1 MGKASKVNDELLL
14 KLMTSTTP
22 QGLLVVDNRTDEIL
36 YFNHQFCE
44 IWGITQIEKQ
54 MKRGELKNNDI
65 IPFCLP
71 SLVDI
76 PAFAESCKPLQSE
89 ENRITIEDFIPF
101 TNGRTVRRFST
112 QMRGD
117 NDEYFGRFYIF
128 EDITKVKEIENALIL
143 AKEAAEA
150 ATLAKSQFL
159 SNMSHEIRTPMNS
172 VVAYLDLL
180 ENTDLSSAQIKYL
193 DKIKISSR
201 VLLNTINDILDL
213 SKLDFGKV
221 ELECIPIFLDEVI
234 SNSFSQVK
242 SKAEKKDIELESIID
257 NNTPDELKGDPLRL
271 QQIILNLLENAV
283 KFTEKGIISLKVT
296 AKKNSEDNYL
306 LEFSVKDTGIG
317 MTAEQLKDIFE
328 PFSQG
333 DQSTSRKY
341 GGTGLG
347 LSICKHLVGLFGGEI
362 WVESTYGKG
371 SIFYFT
377 ANFMKGTSTEKGCF
391 KKEEIGFK
399 NLDLKVLKLLAGAK
413 VLLVEDN
420 KINQELMLE
429 ILQSAGM
436 DVKMANNGLEA
447 IEFVRKF
454 SYDIVLMDIRM
465 PDMDGYETVAKI
477 REDNRFEDLPIIAV
491 TASASFEDTNNS
503 RSSGFN
509 DYIIKPIAINQ
520 LLQKVAL
527 CLQKGNNS
535 KSNFAAFTDT
545 SGNRESDKK
554 DIDLIDLI
562 EEDNK
567 IYGVNISKA
576 IKGLS
581 GNKKLL
587 TKILLDFNE
596 NQSKAAKEIKY
607 CLENGDIKKAGRLAH
622 TLLGVAGYI
631 SADKVYEIAKKIDD
645 ELNKQNLKNLD
656 ELIVKLDNELEK
668 VTISLNIFKSGLTKS
683 VNNDVKD
690 VDVNSLKQSLDKL
703 RILLKSYDMEAT
715 DIIEEI
721 QSKNNDTPISN
732 AIINLKSFIDAY
744 RFEEGIVVLDELY
757 SNLK

>member
-1 MGKASKVNDELLL
+1 
-14 KLMTSTTP
+14 
-22 QGLLVVDNRTDEIL
+22 
-36 YFNHQFCE
+36 
-44 IWGITQIEKQ
+44 
-54 MKRGELKNNDI
+54 
-65 IPFCLP
+65 
-71 SLVDI
+71 
-76 PAFAESCKPLQSE
+76 
-89 ENRITIEDFIPF
+89 
-101 TNGRTVRRFST
+101 
-112 QMRGD
+112 
-117 NDEYFGRFYIF
+117 
-128 EDITKVKEIENALIL
+128 
-143 AKEAAEA
+143 
-150 ATLAKSQFL
+150 
-159 SNMSHEIRTPMNS
+159 
-172 VVAYLDLL
+172 
-180 ENTDLSSAQIKYL
+180 
-193 DKIKISSR
+193 
-201 VLLNTINDILDL
+201 
-213 SKLDFGKV
+213 
-221 ELECIPIFLDEVI
+221 
-234 SNSFSQVK
+234 
-242 SKAEKKDIELESIID
+242 
-257 NNTPDELKGDPLRL
+257 
-271 QQIILNLLENAV
+271 
-283 KFTEKGIISLKVT
+283 
-296 AKKNSEDNYL
+296 
-306 LEFSVKDTGIG
+306 
-317 MTAEQLKDIFE
+317 
-328 PFSQG
+328 
-333 DQSTSRKY
+333 
-341 GGTGLG
+341 
-347 LSICKHLVGLFGGEI
+347 
-362 WVESTYGKG
+362 
-371 SIFYFT
+371 
-377 ANFMKGTSTEKGCF
+377 
-391 KKEEIGFK
+391 
-399 NLDLKVLKLLAGAK
+399 
-413 VLLVEDN
+413 
-420 KINQELMLE
+420 
-429 ILQSAGM
+429 
-436 DVKMANNGLEA
+436 
-447 IEFVRKF
+447 
-454 SYDIVLMDIRM
+454 M